1 MRVIAGRRSNGDRRR
16 GGGRARRLSV
26 CLGALGAAA
35 ALLLLAAGSAGSTD
49 RARSVLAAGRG
60 MAIEQLAPAD
70 AGPAAGTG
78 QPFAGVAAVGA
89 LFTESNGKLGAHFCT
104 ASVVDSKAGDLAV
117 TAAHCVYGKSA
128 AMVFVP
134 DYANGKT
141 PYGIWPVTKVYTDS
155 AWDASQDPDH
165 DVAFLRLSDASDGTP
180 IENLTGAETLA
191 TDAPAGQPV
200 EVIGY
205 PDGAA
210 EPVWCSGLAQGLQR
224 HPVRVRLRRLPE
236 RHQRRAL
243 PDRGRRGDRPG
254 RRHRRDRRLPAGRRY
269 PAGVVRGGLR
279 HRGLAAV
286 RDRGGG
292 RLIGRV
298 LPRPASGMSRSR
310 PTGPGSGSVSYS

>member
-26 CLGALGAAA
+26 CLGALGASA

-70 AGPAAGTG
+70 TGPAAGTG
-78 QPFAGVAAVGA
+78 QPFGGVAAVGA

-104 ASVVDSKAGDLAV
+104 ASVVDSTAGDLAV
-117 TAAHCVYGKSA
+117 TAAHCVYGKSG

-191 TDAPAGQPV
+191 TDAPAGQAV

-205 PDGAA
+205 PDQAA
-210 EPVWCSGLAQGLQR
+210 EPVWCSGLVKGFSATQFEFDCGGYPNGTSGGPFLTGVDAATGQGT
-224 HPVRVRLRRLPE
+224 VI
-236 RHQRRAL
+236 
-243 PDRGRRGDRPG
+243 
-254 RRHRRDRRLPAGRRY
+254 
-269 PAGVVRGGLR
+269 GVIGGYQQ
-279 HRGLAAV
+279 
-286 RDRGGG
+286 GGYT
-292 RLIGRV
+292 
-298 LPRPASGMSRSR
+298 SQ
-310 PTGPGSGSVSYS
+310 VSYAASFGSAVATLYATAQAGG

>member
-70 AGPAAGTG
+70 TGPAAGTG
-78 QPFAGVAAVGA
+78 QPFGGVAAVGA
-89 LFTESNGKLGAHFCT
+89 LFTEYNGKLGAHFCT
-104 ASVVDSKAGDLAV
+104 ASVVDSTVGDLAV
-117 TAAHCVYGKSA
+117 TAAHCVYGKNA

-141 PYGIWPVTKVYTDS
+141 PYGVWPVTKVYTDS

-191 TDAPAGQPV
+191 TDAPAGQQV
-200 EVIGY
+200 EVVGY

-210 EPVWCSGLAQGLQR
+210 EPVWCSGLVKGFSATQFEFDCGGYPNGTSGGPFLTGVDAATGQGTVIGVIGGYQ
-224 HPVRVRLRRLPE
+224 
-236 RHQRRAL
+236 Q
-243 PDRGRRGDRPG
+243 GGDTPQVS
-254 RRHRRDRRLPAGRRY
+254 Y
-269 PAGVVRGGLR
+269 
-279 HRGLAAV
+279 AAV
-286 RDRGGG
+286 FGAAVAQLYATAEAGG
-292 RLIGRV
+292 
-298 LPRPASGMSRSR
+298 
-310 PTGPGSGSVSYS
+310 